1 MDKGRMCLVMNDKD
15 IGLIIEKKIL
25 QQSSETYEN
34 LTNYLK
40 DKIFIGVYISLSKE
54 VSDYGG

>member
-1 MDKGRMCLVMNDKD
+1 MCLVMN
-15 IGLIIEKKIL
+15 EKIL